1 MTLEEKRIYLS
12 RYQTSEIRI
21 KSLQAEI
28 ENLRSL
34 AEKTTQP
41 FDSQPGGGGGRSDRV
56 GAVAARIAD
65 NERQIAEEIAEC
77 LRLREEIRTLI
88 QGVSDEKS
96 RELLRMRYIC
106 GNKIWQ
112 MAAAL
117 HYDERFL
124 RRKLNRAVN
133 MIDFSKSRP

>member
-12 RYQTSEIRI
+12 RYQASEIRI

-56 GAVAARIAD
+56 GAIAAQIAD
-65 NERQIAEEIAEC
+65 GERQIAEEIAEC
-77 LRLREEIRTLI
+77 LCMREEIRALI
-88 QGVSDEKS
+88 QGVTDEKS

-112 MAAAL
+112 MAAVL

-133 MIDFSKSRP
+133 MVDFSKIRP

>member
-65 NERQIAEEIAEC
+65 NERQITEEIAEC
-77 LRLREEIRTLI
+77 LRLRDEIRTLI

>member
-12 RYQTSEIRI
+12 RYQASEIRI

-41 FDSQPGGGGGRSDRV
+41 FDSQPGGGGVRSDRV

>member
-1 MTLEEKRIYLS
+1 MTLEEKRKYLS
-12 RYQTSEIRI
+12 RYKTIEIRI
-21 KSLQAEI
+21 KNLRAEI

-41 FDSQPGGGGGRSDRV
+41 FDSKPSVGSAPSDRV
-56 GAVAARIAD
+56 GVLAARIAD
-65 NERQIAEEIAEC
+65 EEHQITNEIAEC
-77 LRLREEIRTLI
+77 LRLREEIRSLI
-88 QGVSDEKS
+88 QSVADEKS

-112 MAAAL
+112 MAVAL

-133 MIDFSKSRP
+133 MIDFSECRP

>member
-12 RYQTSEIRI
+12 RYQASEIRI

-41 FDSQPGGGGGRSDRV
+41 FDSQPGGGG

>member
-77 LRLREEIRTLI
+77 LRLRDEIRTLI